1 MSDDPVRCPRCG
13 STSISATPK
22 YDATQG
28 IVGGFLFGAWGLL
41 AGFLGGNKPENVCMN
56 CGHVFPPPQQ
66 AASDSGDGFTC
77 GCLIVVAIISL
88 SSSLS

>member
-1 MSDDPVRCPRCG
+1 VR

-28 IVGGFLFGAWGLL
+28 IVGGFLFGAYGLL

-56 CGHVFPPPQQ
+56 CGHVFPPPRQ
-66 AASDSGDGFTC
+66 AASDSGDGFTF